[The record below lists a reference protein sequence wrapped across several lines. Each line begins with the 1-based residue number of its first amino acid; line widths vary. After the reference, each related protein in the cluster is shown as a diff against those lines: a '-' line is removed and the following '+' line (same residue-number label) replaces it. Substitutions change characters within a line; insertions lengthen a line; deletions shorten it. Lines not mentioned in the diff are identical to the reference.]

1 VYDACKYLQ
10 SYGHWDS
17 SLWLA
22 KCRLVGGSS
31 DKGRDS
37 PIVFWFPWQEH
48 CTLILCLCRTI
59 IVAYVPMHAFVYSD
73 CNNLAIS
80 NFAQLIWRIAFPPA
94 GLPRGGFQVRR
105 ELSFSRPQE
114 ARRPRVPL
122 PRRRRQLSRR
132 ARRSKDDRSSSAVPR
147 GRRGNKD
154 GMSVFPLT
162 T

>member
-1 VYDACKYLQ
+1 VQVPPVLRPL
-10 SYGHWDS
+10 GLF
-17 SLWLA
+17 SLAGKVQTRGGIKRQGTRFTNSFLVSLA
-22 KCRLVGGSS
+22 R
-31 DKGRDS
+31 
-37 PIVFWFPWQEH
+37 
-48 CTLILCLCRTI
+48 TLYSNFVSLSHNYSGIRTD
-59 IVAYVPMHAFVYSD
+59 AFVYSD